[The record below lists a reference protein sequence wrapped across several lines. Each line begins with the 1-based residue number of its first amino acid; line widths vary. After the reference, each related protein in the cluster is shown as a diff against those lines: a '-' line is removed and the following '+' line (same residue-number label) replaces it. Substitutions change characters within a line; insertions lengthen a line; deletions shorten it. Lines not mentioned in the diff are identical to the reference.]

1 MDLAAGN
8 TTEYGLMVVYHP
20 APEVTTGCENIE
32 ANNNASVRKVLING
46 QVFILRDGAVYT
58 IFGQKAK

>member
-1 MDLAAGN
+1 MR
-8 TTEYGLMVVYHP
+8 HP
-20 APEVTTGCENIE
+20 APEVTTGCQNVE
-32 ANNNASVRKVLING
+32 ASENASVRKVLING